1 MYYFL
6 SEIIEEKKNIIVIK
20 TLYIMMNKIFTISMY
35 IYIFLHI
42 NIFICNSENK
52 K

>member
-35 IYIFLHI
+35 IYIYFYI
-42 NIFICNSENK
+42 
-52 K
+52 